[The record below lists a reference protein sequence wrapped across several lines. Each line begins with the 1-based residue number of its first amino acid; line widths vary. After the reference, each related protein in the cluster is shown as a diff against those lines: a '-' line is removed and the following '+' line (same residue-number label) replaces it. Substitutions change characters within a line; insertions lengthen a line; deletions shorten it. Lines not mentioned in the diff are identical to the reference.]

1 MLSYSMTSKGY
12 TGNSGDLFTIN
23 LTASSD
29 YDGLG
34 TIRISNI
41 LVSVTNGGEYQC
53 PDVEVN
59 VGLKQYTLG
68 DVNGDGSISVTDV
81 ISTANYILGVPS
93 AEFVLEAA
101 DINGDGRIG
110 VGDIISIVNRIL
122 SETESTPSVTTLAV
136 DSLEADAVDIEAGE
150 TKTVSLNLNNAE
162 VYTGFQFDV
171 KVPNG
176 LKFENACLPNLAN
189 THKVA
194 FKEREDGS
202 VRVVVFSLTNE
213 DIKQNLGSLLSFD
226 VTADNSFVGGEI
238 EISNVLFANKET
250 REFTLSNLP
259 IDATRNG
266 GINDVVK
273 HTKVYVENNR
283 IVVTVPES
291 QLVTI
296 SSVSGVSSSYEVTV
310 GKNILPISQS
320 GLYIVKVNDLV
331 RKVIIK

>member
-1 MLSYSMTSKGY
+1 M
-12 TGNSGDLFTIN
+12 
-23 LTASSD
+23 
-29 YDGLG
+29 
-34 TIRISNI
+34 
-41 LVSVTNGGEYQC
+41 
-53 PDVEVN
+53 
-59 VGLKQYTLG
+59 
-68 DVNGDGSISVTDV
+68 
-81 ISTANYILGVPS
+81 
-93 AEFVLEAA
+93 
-101 DINGDGRIG
+101 
-110 VGDIISIVNRIL
+110 
-122 SETESTPSVTTLAV
+122 
-136 DSLEADAVDIEAGE
+136 
-150 TKTVSLNLNNAE
+150 
-162 VYTGFQFDV
+162 
-171 KVPNG
+171 
-176 LKFENACLPNLAN
+176 
-189 THKVA
+189 
-194 FKEREDGS
+194 
-202 VRVVVFSLTNE
+202 VFSLTNE